1 MLTGTPRHLADTV
14 AATMLRAVRAEPWV
28 YAEEVPPDLGAI
40 ANRAC
45 AAAPELRFASVRAF
59 REAIEGYLALREIH
73 ALVASAERLI
83 EDFDGGDVRPL
94 HQAQF
99 VLDQA
104 LRGRPGLAAARRAR
118 RRCLERMLEHALDEG
133 ALANARTL
141 ATELGDGL
149 RPELRDAIEALDA
162 RQARERA
169 CISDLER
176 EADPRLANVIRVR
189 AMGVAFAMVTLTQ
202 AAHLV
207 FDPGPGF
214 TSDTRVLVFIQL
226 AVVLMGGGYVALRG
240 RDLDL
245 TAIDRQ
251 FAQAVVGTMIAGL
264 VSRIAGVIEGVDMPT
279 IMTRDTMIMGAIL
292 LSVRLPLAGVRV
304 MGLVGLCLGL
314 VSAYAPGLAR
324 YLHVAFVE
332 ITVLGVL
339 IDLLMESRAIATTR
353 GS

>member
-1 MLTGTPRHLADTV
+1 
-14 AATMLRAVRAEPWV
+14 V

-45 AAAPELRFASVRAF
+45 AAAPELRFANVRAF
-59 REAIEGYLALREIH
+59 REAIEGYLALREVH

-83 EDFDGGDVRPL
+83 EGFDGGDVRPL

-104 LRGRPGLAAARRAR
+104 LRRRPGLAAAKRAR

-133 ALANARTL
+133 ALANAETL
-141 ATELGDGL
+141 ATELGDAL
-149 RPELRDAIEALDA
+149 RPELRDAIDTLGA
-162 RQARERA
+162 RQTRERA
-169 CISDLER
+169 RIADLER
-176 EADPRLANVIRVR
+176 EADPRLANVVRVR
-189 AMGVAFAMVTLTQ
+189 AMGIAFAMVTLTQ

-214 TSDTRVLVFIQL
+214 TSDVRALVVIQL

-264 VSRIAGVIEGVDMPT
+264 VSRVAGVIEGADVPT
-279 IMTRDTMIMGAIL
+279 IMMRDTIVMGAIL
-292 LSVRLPLAGVRV
+292 LCVRVPLRGARV
-304 MGLVGLCLGL
+304 MGLVGLGAGL
-314 VSAYAPGLAR
+314 VSAYAPELAR

-332 ITVLGVL
+332 VAVLGAL
-339 IDLLMESRAIATTR
+339 IDLRRESRAIATTR